1 MLNFVVFTFSDL
13 IDILIQAQATVLW
26 VFLDTSIKFDSTL
39 SIQIGSLLIELTLTI
54 EISRGRQYI
63 YIYSP
68 WCIFISVSQI
78 ETTRFQNNVFLGN
91 RHLRGGGP
99 DPGPASVRYGTL
111 AYLTLIVF
119 PRAERDT
126 SGIIPNLRTS
136 PSVRRF
142 APPWQSIS
150 WWFTHLTALC
160 H

>member
-1 MLNFVVFTFSDL
+1 M
-13 IDILIQAQATVLW
+13 
-26 VFLDTSIKFDSTL
+26 
-39 SIQIGSLLIELTLTI
+39 
-54 EISRGRQYI
+54 Y
-63 YIYSP
+63 
-68 WCIFISVSQI
+68 
-78 ETTRFQNNVFLGN
+78 FQNNVFLGT

-142 APPWQSIS
+142 ARACYMVMTRFLPETIDLHAP
-150 WWFTHLTALC
+150 HLHICL
-160 H
+160 